1 MSLITTMTKELLQA
15 GLLRDSFQWRLGSGD
30 ALALTFDDG
39 PHPVHTPHVL
49 DVLARHGVKAT
60 YFLVGERAARCPKLV
75 ERIFAE
81 GHGLASHTYTHRE
94 LPRLRREELEWELA
108 TTRKLLREMTGR
120 DSNLVRPPR
129 GRVSPLVLL
138 RIRSL
143 GYRLVHWSRT
153 YSDYRQDGREAL
165 LQRVMAEPPVAR
177 DIILLH
183 DNNPYTGEVLHEI
196 LPRWL
201 EAGLRFAAI

>member
-1 MSLITTMTKELLQA
+1 MSLITAMTKEFLQA
-15 GLLRDSFQWRLGSGD
+15 GLLRNSFQWRLSSGD
-30 ALALTFDDG
+30 EVALTFDDG
-39 PHPVHTPHVL
+39 PHPVHTPGVL

-60 YFLVGERAARCPKLV
+60 YFLIGERAARCPKLV
-75 ERIFAE
+75 ERISAE

-94 LPRLRREELEWELA
+94 LPRLRREELEWELV
-108 TTRKLLREMTGR
+108 TTRKLLRDMTGR

-129 GRVSPLVLL
+129 GRISPLVLL

-153 YSDYRQDGREAL
+153 YSDYLQDGREAL
-165 LQRVMAEPPVAR
+165 LQRILAEPPVAR

-183 DNNPYTGEVLHEI
+183 DNNPYTGEALHEI

-201 EAGLRFAAI
+201 GAGLRFAAI

>member
-1 MSLITTMTKELLQA
+1 MSLITAMTKELLQA
-15 GLLRDSFQWRLGSGD
+15 GLLRDSFQWRLSSGD
-30 ALALTFDDG
+30 EVALTFDDG
-39 PHPVHTPHVL
+39 PHPVHTPSVL

-60 YFLVGERAARCPKLV
+60 YFLVGERAARYPKLV
-75 ERIFAE
+75 ERIFAD

-94 LPRLRREELEWELA
+94 LPRLRREELEWELV
-108 TTRKLLREMTGR
+108 TTRKLLREMTGT

-129 GRVSPLVLL
+129 GRISPLVLL

-153 YSDYRQDGREAL
+153 YSDYLQDGREAL
-165 LQRVMAEPPVAR
+165 LQRILAEPPVAR

-183 DNNPYTGEVLHEI
+183 DNNPYTGEALHEI

-201 EAGLRFAAI
+201 GAGLRFAAI

>member
-1 MSLITTMTKELLQA
+1 MSLITAMTKELLQA
-15 GLLRDSFQWRLGSGD
+15 GLLRDSFQWRLSSGD
-30 ALALTFDDG
+30 EVALTFDDG
-39 PHPVHTPHVL
+39 PHPVHTPSVL

-60 YFLVGERAARCPKLV
+60 YFLVGERAARYPKLV
-75 ERIFAE
+75 ERIFAD

-94 LPRLRREELEWELA
+94 LPRLRREELEWELV
-108 TTRKLLREMTGR
+108 TTRKLLREMTGA

-129 GRVSPLVLL
+129 GRISPLVLL

-153 YSDYRQDGREAL
+153 YSDYLQDGREAL
-165 LQRVMAEPPVAR
+165 LQRVLAEPPVAR

-183 DNNPYTGEVLHEI
+183 DNNPYTGEALHEI

-201 EAGLRFAAI
+201 GAGLRFAAI

>member
-15 GLLRDSFQWRLGSGD
+15 GLLRDSFQWRLSSGD
-30 ALALTFDDG
+30 AVALTFDDG